1 MKQKLLEL
9 LQSTE
14 GFLSGQ
20 ELSDHLNVSRTAVW
34 KVMKSLEED
43 GYEIEAVRNKGYS
56 LKKEPDILTKES
68 CASRI
73 NTKWLG
79 KNLMVYDVT
88 DSTNTRLKLAGEQGA
103 PNGSVAVANAQ
114 EAGKGRLGRHWETP
128 RGSALA
134 FSLLL
139 RPQIQPENASML
151 TLVAALAVSRAIDE
165 YAGIKT
171 QIKWPNDI
179 VYQGKKLCGILTEM
193 SADMDQIHY
202 VIVGIGINVQ
212 MTDFP
217 KEIQNTATSLKLVT
231 GKTLLRNE
239 LLAKVLEEFEVLY
252 EFVEKLPHIL
262 KPGGRVA
269 ILTFHSGEDRIVK
282 KAFKE
287 MKNSGVYEDVCR
299 NVIRPTKEECHRN
312 SRAKSTKMRWAIKAK

>member
-20 ELSDHLNVSRTAVW
+20 ELSDYLNVSRTAVW

-128 RGSALA
+128 KGSALA

-151 TLVAALAVSRAIDE
+151 TLVAAACSKPCNLRI
-165 YAGIKT
+165 
-171 QIKWPNDI
+171 
-179 VYQGKKLCGILTEM
+179 CR
-193 SADMDQIHY
+193 H
-202 VIVGIGINVQ
+202 
-212 MTDFP
+212 
-217 KEIQNTATSLKLVT
+217 QNTDQV
-231 GKTLLRNE
+231 
-239 LLAKVLEEFEVLY
+239 AK
-252 EFVEKLPHIL
+252 
-262 KPGGRVA
+262 
-269 ILTFHSGEDRIVK
+269 
-282 KAFKE
+282 
-287 MKNSGVYEDVCR
+287 
-299 NVIRPTKEECHRN
+299 
-312 SRAKSTKMRWAIKAK
+312 

>member
-114 EAGKGRLGRHWETP
+114 EAVSYTH
-128 RGSALA
+128 
-134 FSLLL
+134 
-139 RPQIQPENASML
+139 L
-151 TLVAALAVSRAIDE
+151 TLTTI
-165 YAGIKT
+165 
-171 QIKWPNDI
+171 P
-179 VYQGKKLCGILTEM
+179 
-193 SADMDQIHY
+193 
-202 VIVGIGINVQ
+202 
-212 MTDFP
+212 
-217 KEIQNTATSLKLVT
+217 
-231 GKTLLRNE
+231 
-239 LLAKVLEEFEVLY
+239 
-252 EFVEKLPHIL
+252 
-262 KPGGRVA
+262 
-269 ILTFHSGEDRIVK
+269 
-282 KAFKE
+282 
-287 MKNSGVYEDVCR
+287 DV
-299 NVIRPTKEECHRN
+299 
-312 SRAKSTKMRWAIKAK
+312 

>member
-20 ELSDHLNVSRTAVW
+20 ELSDYLNVSRTAVW

-128 RGSALA
+128 KGSALA

-165 YAGIKT
+165 YADIKT

-231 GKTLLRNE
+231 GKTLLRNK

>member
-88 DSTNTRLKLAGEQGA
+88 DSLHGAGGKSEGQTFKRG
-103 PNGSVAVANAQ
+103 PDR
-114 EAGKGRLGRHWETP
+114 KGR
-128 RGSALA
+128 S
-134 FSLLL
+134 F
-139 RPQIQPENASML
+139 I
-151 TLVAALAVSRAIDE
+151 
-165 YAGIKT
+165 
-171 QIKWPNDI
+171 
-179 VYQGKKLCGILTEM
+179 C
-193 SADMDQIHY
+193 
-202 VIVGIGINVQ
+202 
-212 MTDFP
+212 
-217 KEIQNTATSLKLVT
+217 
-231 GKTLLRNE
+231 
-239 LLAKVLEEFEVLY
+239 
-252 EFVEKLPHIL
+252 
-262 KPGGRVA
+262 
-269 ILTFHSGEDRIVK
+269 SG
-282 KAFKE
+282 
-287 MKNSGVYEDVCR
+287 YL
-299 NVIRPTKEECHRN
+299 
-312 SRAKSTKMRWAIKAK
+312 